1 MNEFEAVLRKAADLH
16 NDASIEEVIDEVL
29 FKLSFYKNFADVQR
43 RQIDVLSMALKQLQE
58 TCDAMKAALD
68 DIAKG
73 DYSDPF
79 CKRTPEQRARD
90 ALAQI
95 KGDEND

>member
-1 MNEFEAVLRKAADLH
+1 MKEFEAVLRRAADLP
-16 NDASIEEVIDEVL
+16 NDASIEEVLDEVL
-29 FKLSFYKNFADVQR
+29 FKLSFYKNFADVKQ
-43 RQIDVLSMALKQLQE
+43 RQIDILSMALKQLQE
-58 TCDAMKAALD
+58 TCDAMKSALE

-90 ALAQI
+90 ALTQI
-95 KGDEND
+95 RGEHND